1 LPLAAGSEANSAIP
15 ESEERRQRTRY
26 CVLTLRRSM
35 INSAVVGALHSAEQ
49 SNGGTMLAGQATPSD
64 RVPGHVAPRVR
75 VELCQLA
82 IRAS

>member
-1 LPLAAGSEANSAIP
+1 
-15 ESEERRQRTRY
+15 
-26 CVLTLRRSM
+26 M